1 MSIES
6 YALAN
11 SRPPAFAAVRAEP
24 NLLQRLH
31 PLSATQHSE
40 AYFGRVPP
48 VVQYRADMPRS
59 IRRATPLWN
68 ISGSTLEATSNQLD
82 FALALQHTWPRVS
95 SDAYYIEPLGGTT
108 ILVPHHVPHHAP
120 TELHFVANRTAVS
133 APPDRLSPIH
143 TSTRQ
148 SLNPGAQPFMLIER
162 AKQFL
167 SQQRIRDARRTLE
180 LGAIRYPGDGQIA
193 SLLRA
198 ISPGRV
204 SATDRDAT
212 NRERETAWI
221 RQHGHK
227 YRGQWIALNGDRLIA
242 FAGTLK
248 DLLADI
254 DAIDERDQ
262 PPLIQQLLPE

>member
-11 SRPPAFAAVRAEP
+11 SRSPAFAAVRAEP

-31 PLSATQHSE
+31 PLSESQHSE
-40 AYFGRVPP
+40 AYFGRVAP

-59 IRRATPLWN
+59 IRRVTPLWN
-68 ISGSTLEATSNQLD
+68 ISGSTLEAKSIQPD
-82 FALALQHTWPRVS
+82 FALALQHTRPRVS
-95 SDAYYIEPLGGTT
+95 GDAYYIEPLGGTT
-108 ILVPHHVPHHAP
+108 ILVPHHAP
-120 TELHFVANRTAVS
+120 TGLHFVTNRTAVS
-133 APPDRLSPIH
+133 APPDRLSPIL
-143 TSTRQ
+143 TSTRK
-148 SLNPGAQPFMLIER
+148 SLNPGTQPFMLIER

-180 LGAIRYPGDGQIA
+180 LGSIRYPGDGQIA

-204 SATDRDAT
+204 SVTERATT